1 MSTPVK
7 VQSGFL
13 KDVYGNR
20 SLFVTTA
27 IATWWQRCS
36 ENSIA
41 RFATFL
47 FCWTL
52 IWTKTLFK
60 SECAFVFS
68 EAWNKRIHKLIGKV
82 FTGIMQP
89 SNVFF
94 FFATTELLSFFFVFC
109 TAPAGHEKDCKFKTF
124 LFQKFSEHQ
133 IFSGLVVWL
142 VHLQIV
148 INAVSLF
155 NGKNM
160 LLHSCYIFK
169 YLHSL
174 SNSNDSHCIISVF
187 QQKQKQLYQ
196 LLWQQQSSAYGP

>member
-1 MSTPVK
+1 MSF
-7 VQSGFL
+7 SFL
-13 KDVYGNR
+13 QPQNY
-20 SLFVTTA
+20 
-27 IATWWQRCS
+27 
-36 ENSIA
+36 
-41 RFATFL
+41 FL
-47 FCWTL
+47 
-52 IWTKTLFK
+52 
-60 SECAFVFS
+60 
-68 EAWNKRIHKLIGKV
+68 
-82 FTGIMQP
+82 
-89 SNVFF
+89 
-94 FFATTELLSFFFVFC
+94 FFVFC
-109 TAPAGHEKDCKFKTF
+109 TAPAGHEKDCKFKTL

-133 IFSGLVVWL
+133 IFSGLGMWL